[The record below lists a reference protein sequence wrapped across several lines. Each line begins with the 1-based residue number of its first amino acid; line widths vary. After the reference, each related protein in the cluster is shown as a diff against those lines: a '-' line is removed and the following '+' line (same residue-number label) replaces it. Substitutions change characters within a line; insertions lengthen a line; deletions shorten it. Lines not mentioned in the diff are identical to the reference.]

1 MRYTACFSAKYAE
14 CRVQIM
20 RNSAKCEQF
29 QQMMCHD
36 VRRMSGNLFLKNIKR
51 EILFSCFPEIDVLP
65 YPWQDGTSLNV
76 ETTQSLFVTQYN
88 ILGMCLKVLS
98 KCEENEIIKRR
109 KIQRNI
115 FQDQL
120 PRQISPLFSKIWQLI
135 K

>member
-1 MRYTACFSAKYAE
+1 MLK
-14 CRVQIM
+14 
-20 RNSAKCEQF
+20 EQF

-65 YPWQDGTSLNV
+65 YPWHDGTSLNV
-76 ETTQSLFVTQYN
+76 ETTQNLFVTQYN

-98 KCEENEIIKRR
+98 KCEENDTIKRR

-115 FQDQL
+115 FRTNYRDKYHL
-120 PRQISPLFSKIWQLI
+120 CSPKFGNL
-135 K
+135 